1 MCFWWGL
8 TDTSRILTKLEFN
21 YEAFDAMRKSPEV
34 KAKLREWGEQMVA
47 QAGHENFE
55 YSEYD
60 GVHRSRVTVRAK
72 NKKGHI
78 MEAEDKVLT
87 TAFGSLS

>member
-1 MCFWWGL
+1 MAGG
-8 TDTSRILTKLEFN
+8 LTKLVFD
-21 YEAFDAMRKSPEV
+21 YAAFDEMRKSPEV

-47 QAGHENFE
+47 QAGEDDFG

-60 GVHRSRVTVRAK
+60 GAHRSRVTVRPIT
-72 NKKGHI
+72 KKGYK

>member
-1 MCFWWGL
+1 MAGA
-8 TDTSRILTKLEFN
+8 LTKLEFN

-34 KAKLREWGEQMVA
+34 KDKLRSWGEQMVA
-47 QAGHENFE
+47 QAGDDDFE

-60 GVHRSRVTVRAK
+60 GAHRSRVTVRAK
-72 NKKGHI
+72 TKKGHI

-87 TAFGSLS
+87 AAFGSLS

>member
-1 MCFWWGL
+1 MAVA
-8 TDTSRILTKLEFN
+8 LTKLVFN
-21 YEAFDAMRKSPEV
+21 YEAFDDMRKSSEV
-34 KAKLREWGEQMVA
+34 KDKLREWGAQMVS
-47 QAGHENFE
+47 QAGEDYFE

-72 NKKGHI
+72 NRKGRI

-87 TAFGSLS
+87 AAFGSLS

>member
-1 MCFWWGL
+1 MAGA
-8 TDTSRILTKLEFN
+8 LTKLEFN
-21 YEAFDAMRKSPEV
+21 YAAFDEMRKSPEV
-34 KAKLREWGEQMVA
+34 KDKLREWGKQMVA
-47 QAGHENFE
+47 QAGEEYFE

-60 GVHRSRVTVRAK
+60 GAHRSRVTVRAK
-72 NKKGHI
+72 NRKGRI

>member
-1 MCFWWGL
+1 MAGA
-8 TDTSRILTKLEFN
+8 LTKLEFN

-34 KAKLREWGEQMVA
+34 KDKLREWGEQMVA

>member
-1 MCFWWGL
+1 M
-8 TDTSRILTKLEFN
+8 TDISGALTKLVFN

-34 KAKLREWGEQMVA
+34 KGKLREWGEQMVA
-47 QAGHENFE
+47 QAGEEHFE

-60 GVHRSRVTVRAK
+60 GAHRSRVTVRAK
-72 NKKGHI
+72 TKKGHI
-78 MEAEDKVLT
+78 IEADDKVLT

>member
-1 MCFWWGL
+1 MSGA
-8 TDTSRILTKLEFN
+8 LTKLVFN

-34 KAKLREWGEQMVA
+34 KDKLREWGAQMVS
-47 QAGHENFE
+47 QAGEDYFE

-72 NKKGHI
+72 NRKGRI

-87 TAFGSLS
+87 AAFGSLS